1 MNGIFFE
8 QVGHCLGAP
17 LHWGHDENFPS
28 LSVALTIW
36 LHFLLLCSGKKGQHY
51 EQKYEYNTCSLN
63 QASVAHKPLHYVELL
78 VGGTVSLSAFGSIFV
93 LAAVT
98 LGLISVHCT
107 EQRSICF
114 TKLENVIYGKID
126 QGQVICLLYK
136 GSPLVFGGSAVK
148 CFTVIFDSC
157 LYFTSYEQSCT
168 KRPQN
173 NCSTLGKM

>member
-1 MNGIFFE
+1 MNGILFE

-28 LSVALTIW
+28 LSVALTIR

-51 EQKYEYNTCSLN
+51 EQKYKYNIYLFFESSEC
-63 QASVAHKPLHYVELL
+63 AHKPLHYVELL

-107 EQRSICF
+107 EQRSVHF
-114 TKLENVIYGKID
+114 TKLESVIYGKID

-136 GSPLVFGGSAVK
+136 GSPLVFSEGLLLNV
-148 CFTVIFDSC
+148 
-157 LYFTSYEQSCT
+157 L
-168 KRPQN
+168 
-173 NCSTLGKM
+173 L